1 MEGIDA
7 TSMTLGRDESIDVR
21 VGFSGDSSS
30 DLDYLMDTYLTTPL
44 GVRIPL
50 REVASIKVE
59 NRANMV
65 ERENMSYTVNINGF
79 TEDRAFS
86 HVVSEIQEEI
96 DKMDLPKGYSIEF
109 SGEQQTLTDSVGDMA
124 FLISLAI
131 VFVYLIL
138 VPQFRSFL
146 HPVTIMAAIPMV
158 VIGIAPALGLTGKYM
173 SMPVLLGFILL
184 AGTVVNNSILLV
196 AAINENR
203 EKGLQ
208 MESSIEDAIRSRFRP
223 IMMTALSDIVGML
236 PLALQLAL
244 GSERFSPL
252 AITVIGGML
261 AATLLT
267 IIIIPLIYMTLEG
280 AGVRLKEIFGRK
292 EPAVDT
298 ELS

>member
-1 MEGIDA
+1 
-7 TSMTLGRDESIDVR
+7 
-21 VGFSGDSSS
+21 
-30 DLDYLMDTYLTTPL
+30 MDTYLTTPL

-50 REVASIKVE
+50 GEVASIQVE

-65 ERENMSYTVNINGF
+65 ERENMSYTVNISGF
-79 TEDRAFS
+79 TEGRAFS
-86 HVVSEIQEEI
+86 HVVSEIQDEI
-96 DKMDLPKGYSIEF
+96 DRMVLPMGYSIEF
-109 SGEQQTLTDSVGDMA
+109 SGEQQTLTDSVGDMV

-138 VPQFRSFL
+138 VPQFKSFL
-146 HPVTIMAAIPMV
+146 HPITIMAAIPMV
-158 VIGIAPALGLTGKYM
+158 VIGIAPALALTGKYM
-173 SMPVLLGFILL
+173 SMPVLLGLILL

-196 AAINENR
+196 SAINDNR
-203 EKGLQ
+203 ATG
-208 MESSIEDAIRSRFRP
+208 MEISSAIEDAIRSRFRP
-223 IMMTALSDIVGML
+223 IMMTALSDIVGMM

-280 AGVRLKEIFGRK
+280 AGARLNRTLGRSSPSLET
-292 EPAVDT
+292 EP
-298 ELS
+298 S